1 MQHIGELHRIEGG
14 LERVDDV
21 ARGFHEIDASHTT
34 PTVPPSLDST
44 RASEAVM
51 AQHPIEMI
59 LLRQWASTMAIPI
72 WMCDADGNLIYYNE
86 PAEVVL
92 GIRFDEAGEIPAA
105 DVADKF
111 VTTDLDG
118 SPLLPEQLPLVIA
131 LTRAEP
137 SHKPLRFK
145 AGDGSWRVVEVTA
158 IPVTGHADRVLG
170 AVTLFWEP
178 PL

>member
-1 MQHIGELHRIEGG
+1 
-14 LERVDDV
+14 
-21 ARGFHEIDASHTT
+21 
-34 PTVPPSLDST
+34 
-44 RASEAVM
+44 M